1 MTYLYNEEKIDA
13 HPEWGR
19 LRQMRYTENFLSG
32 SHETDILLARLYE
45 QNPQNRTAL
54 EYLLAYTLQ
63 KRDLKG
69 FMNYYPSDANINHE
83 PIPRSYQEALAYI
96 WGQTHKDF
104 PGHTF
109 GNCLRK

>member
-1 MTYLYNEEKIDA
+1 MNKT
-13 HPEWGR
+13 
-19 LRQMRYTENFLSG
+19 
-32 SHETDILLARLYE
+32 
-45 QNPQNRTAL
+45 PQNRTAL

-96 WGQTHKDF
+96 WGTDSQGF
-104 PGHTF
+104 PGHTLETVSASNAGLQRF
-109 GNCLRK
+109 HADLHITTEWAANTANSVYRHILALSVISKIG